1 MVTVSPWWSPQ
12 RHADRRPFLV
22 ARNRI
27 KAGFRRYFETQGFT
41 EVECAAL
48 QVSPGNETHLHAFAT
63 DAAVNGTRQRLYLHT
78 SPEFASKKLLAAGE
92 QKIFDFARVFRN
104 REHASLNVPEFTM
117 LEWYR
122 TETGYDTIMGD
133 CINLIRLAAD
143 TAGQSVFRHRDRA
156 LRVTTQARRM
166 TVAEAFD
173 TYARID
179 LLATIDAEGTDR
191 AYLAMQA
198 QAQGIHFEPGDTWSD
213 IFSRILVERVEPH
226 LGFDAPLIL
235 DEYPAAEAALARKC
249 PHDARV
255 AERFELYVLGVEL
268 ANGFGELTDP
278 VEQRARFEHEM
289 AEKERIYG
297 ERYPIDEELLAAL
310 EHMPPASGVAMG
322 FDRLVMLATGAPHI
336 EQVMWTPP
344 AGRAT

>member
-1 MVTVSPWWSPQ
+1 MVTVSPWWARE

-27 KAGFRRYFETQGFT
+27 KAAFRRHFEAQGFT

-48 QVSPGNETHLHAFAT
+48 QSSPGNETHLHAFST
-63 DAAVNGTRQRLYLHT
+63 DANIKGETRRLYLHT

-104 REHASLNVPEFTM
+104 REHAPLNVPEFTM

-122 TETGYDTIMGD
+122 ANADYEAVIADSL
-133 CINLIRLAAD
+133 NLVRLAAE
-143 TAGQSVFRHRDRA
+143 TAGQNALRYRDRSI
-156 LRVTTQARRM
+156 RVSTQARRM
-166 TVAEAFD
+166 TVAEAFE
-173 TYARID
+173 TFARID
-179 LLATIDAEGTDR
+179 LLETIDADGTDR
-191 AYLAMQA
+191 AYLALQA
-198 QAQGIHFEPGDTWSD
+198 QARGIHFEPEDTWSD
-213 IFSRILVERVEPH
+213 IFSRILVEKVEPN
-226 LGFDAPLIL
+226 LGLDAPLIL
-235 DEYPAAEAALARKC
+235 DQYPASEAALARKC
-249 PHDARV
+249 AHDPRV

-289 AEKERIYG
+289 NEKQRIYG
-297 ERYPIDEELLAAL
+297 ERYPIDDDLLSAL
-310 EHMPPASGVAMG
+310 DQMPPASGVAMG
-322 FDRLVMLATGAPHI
+322 FDRLVMLATGALQI

-344 AGRAT
+344 AGRAE

>member
-1 MVTVSPWWSPQ
+1 M
-12 RHADRRPFLV
+12 

-27 KAGFRRYFETQGFT
+27 KAGFRRYFETHGFT

-48 QVSPGNETHLHAFAT
+48 QVSPGNETHLHAFST
-63 DAAVNGTRQRLYLHT
+63 DAAVNGSSQRLYLHT

-104 REHASLNVPEFTM
+104 REHAALNVPEFTM

-122 TETGYDTIMGD
+122 ANSEYNAVIGD
-133 CINLIRLAAD
+133 CINLIRLAAEI
-143 TAGQSVFRHRDRA
+143 AGQSTFRHRDKVLRA
-156 LRVTTQARRM
+156 TTQARRM

-179 LLATIDAEGTDR
+179 LLATIDADGTDR

-198 QAQGIHFEPGDTWSD
+198 QAQGIRFEPTDTWSD

-226 LGFDAPLIL
+226 LGFDAPLVL

-249 PHDARV
+249 PQDPRV

-289 AEKERIYG
+289 SEKQRIYG
-297 ERYPIDEELLAAL
+297 ERYPIDEELLGAL
-310 EHMPPASGVAMG
+310 EHMPPSSGVALG

-336 EQVMWTPP
+336 EHVMWTPP
-344 AGRAT
+344 AGRAP

>member
-1 MVTVSPWWSPQ
+1 MVTPSPWWSPE
-12 RHADRRPFLV
+12 RHKDRRPFLI

-27 KAGFRRYFETQGFT
+27 KAAFRRYFETHSFT

-48 QVSPGNETHLHAFAT
+48 QIAPGNETHLHAFAT
-63 DAAVNGTRQRLYLHT
+63 EATVNNSRQRLYLHT

-92 QKIFDFARVFRN
+92 QRIFDFARVYRN
-104 REHASLNVPEFTM
+104 REHAPINVPEFTM

-122 TETGYDTIMGD
+122 ANTTYDTIISD

-143 TAGQSVFRHRDRA
+143 TAGQSSFKYKDRTLKA
-156 LRVTTQARRM
+156 SIPAQQM
-166 TVAEAFD
+166 TVADAFSEF
-173 TYARID
+173 ARID

-198 QAQGIHFEPGDTWSD
+198 LEQGIAFEHNDTWSD

-226 LGFDAPLIL
+226 LGFDAPLVL
-235 DEYPAAEAALARKC
+235 DQYPASEAALAQQCK
-249 PHDARV
+249 HDPRV
-255 AERFELYVLGVEL
+255 AERFELYILGVEL

-278 VEQRARFEHEM
+278 IEQRARFEHDM
-289 AEKERIYG
+289 NEKERIYG
-297 ERYPIDEELLAAL
+297 ERYPIDEELLLAL
-310 EHMPPASGVAMG
+310 EHMPPAAGVALG
-322 FDRLVMLATGAPHI
+322 FDRLVMLATGAPRI
-336 EQVMWTPP
+336 EHVMWTPP